1 MSVYCQL
8 FFYSN
13 GILGFINIL
22 STKLST
28 PLIVRSIV
36 MRIIANENFYYFANI
51 EKIGIIIEYLRII
64 DTKTI
69 ILKNCKVEGSSI
81 ILDSIRIKSVKDI
94 LFENNNKKI
103 TVYTNNNRPDLNPII
118 IELDTP

>member
-1 MSVYCQL
+1 
-8 FFYSN
+8 
-13 GILGFINIL
+13 
-22 STKLST
+22 
-28 PLIVRSIV
+28 